1 MTDLMRVLLVDDE
14 EEFVTTLSERLHLRG
29 IEAQTATDGKSAL
42 ALIEKNPPEV
52 VVLDVLMPGLGGMEV
67 LRRIRAKNPEIQVI
81 LLTGQGSSKDG
92 IEGMDL
98 GAFDYLVKPLDIEEL
113 IKKMREAV
121 GSLS

>member
-1 MTDLMRVLLVDDE
+1 MTDLRVLLVDDE

-29 IEAQTATDGKSAL
+29 IEAQAATDGEGAL
-42 ALIEKNPPEV
+42 ALIEKDPPKV

-67 LRRIRAKNPEIQVI
+67 LRRIKAKHPEIQVI

-92 IEGMDL
+92 IEGMCL

-113 IKKMREAV
+113 IKKMRAAV
-121 GSLS
+121 GSL

>member
-1 MTDLMRVLLVDDE
+1 MTDLRVLLVDDE

-29 IEAQTATDGKSAL
+29 IEAQAATDGEGAL
-42 ALIEKNPPEV
+42 ALIEKDPPKV

-67 LRRIRAKNPEIQVI
+67 LRRIKAKHPEIQVI

-92 IEGMDL
+92 IEGMCF

-113 IKKMREAV
+113 IKKMRAAV
-121 GSLS
+121 GSL

>member
-1 MTDLMRVLLVDDE
+1 MTDLRVMLVDDE

-42 ALIEKNPPEV
+42 TLIEKDPPKV

-67 LRRIRAKNPEIQVI
+67 LQRIRAKNPDIQVI

-92 IEGMDL
+92 IEGMRL

-113 IKKMREAV
+113 IKKMREAA
-121 GSLS
+121 GDT